1 MLTLI
6 IWRVAILLE
15 LLILFRGLQGKLLPK
30 YPFFYAYIAG
40 ALISD
45 SVLYFVYMTNRAVYA
60 RLYDISVV
68 MVVFLGYG
76 IILEV
81 FKHVLSAYPGVEK
94 LARVTGLAIFAA
106 IFCFA
111 ISYSLWAPDAATAGW
126 KAADVRQDLW
136 IFQATFQRDFWTV
149 QAIFLFAIVGVVS
162 YYKIP
167 LGKNLKGMIVGYGLC
182 LGVTLLTLA
191 LRSYIGLSFDAA
203 WVFLQPFSFD
213 VSLSIWAATLWAF
226 HPNPAP
232 NPAIRLEA
240 DYEIFAAKT
249 RGTIGAMRTY
259 LGKAAR
265 S

>member
-1 MLTLI
+1 MLTLT
-6 IWRVAILLE
+6 IWRAAILLE
-15 LLILFRGLQGKLLPK
+15 AAIFYRGFRGNLLSK
-30 YPFFYAYIAG
+30 YPFFYTYIMG
-40 ALISD
+40 VLVSD
-45 SVLYFVYMTNRAVYA
+45 TTFYVVYMLNRAAYVKWYWVSTT
-60 RLYDISVV
+60 LVV
-68 MVVFLGYG
+68 ILGYG

-111 ISYSLWAPDAATAGW
+111 ISYSLWAPEAATAGS

-149 QAIFLFAIVGVVS
+149 QAIFLFAIIGVVS

-182 LGVTLLTLA
+182 LGATLVTLA